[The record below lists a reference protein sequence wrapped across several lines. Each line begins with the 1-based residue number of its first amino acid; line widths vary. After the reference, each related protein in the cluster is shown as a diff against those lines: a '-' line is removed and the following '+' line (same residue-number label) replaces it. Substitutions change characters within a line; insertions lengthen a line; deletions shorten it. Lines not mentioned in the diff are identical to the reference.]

1 MSVLRLLVG
10 LGNPGQRYE
19 FTRHNA
25 GFWVIDEIAR
35 GAGVS
40 WDAGTVDKFLG
51 ETAKAQVL
59 KDACILLK
67 PATFMNLSGR
77 SVMKVAQFF
86 KIPSKDWIILHDD
99 IDVPSGKVR
108 ARAGGGHGGHNG
120 IRSIMEESGRD
131 DFHRIKLGVGR
142 PPKLEDG
149 RPMMDVADYVLC
161 SMPGKDAAEYVRQVF
176 PDVELRLKEVF
187 RQQK

>member
-1 MSVLRLLVG
+1 MQLLVG

-25 GFWVIDEIAR
+25 GFWVVDEIVR
-35 GAGVS
+35 SAGSS
-40 WDAGTVDKFLG
+40 WDSGGVEKFLG
-51 ETAKAQVL
+51 QIAKGQLVERN
-59 KDACILLK
+59 CIFLK

-77 SVMKVAQFF
+77 SVVKVAQFF

-99 IDVPSGKVR
+99 IDVPAGKVR

-120 IRSIMEESGRD
+120 IRSIMEESGKE

-142 PPKLEDG
+142 PEKLEDG
-149 RPMMDVADYVLC
+149 RPMMDVADYVLQAI
-161 SMPGKDAAEYVRQVF
+161 PGEDAADYVKAVM
-176 PDVELRLKEVF
+176 PDVMLRLKEVF

>member
-1 MSVLRLLVG
+1 MRLLVG

-19 FTRHNA
+19 YTRHNA
-25 GFWVIDEIAR
+25 GFWIVDEIVR
-35 GAGVS
+35 SVGAS
-40 WDAGTVDKFLG
+40 WDSGAVDKFLG
-51 ETAKAQVL
+51 ELAKVEVL
-59 KDACILLK
+59 DQSCLVLK

-77 SVMKVAQFF
+77 SVVRVAQFF
-86 KIPSKDWIILHDD
+86 KIPSKDWIVLHDD
-99 IDVPSGKVR
+99 IDVPASKVR

-120 IRSIMEESGRD
+120 IRSIMEESGKD

-149 RPMMDVADYVLC
+149 QPMMDVADYVLKA
-161 SMPGKDAAEYVRQVF
+161 MPVDQAVDYVKAVM
-176 PDVELRLKEVF
+176 PDVMLRLKEVF

>member
-1 MSVLRLLVG
+1 LLLLVG

-19 FTRHNA
+19 LTRHNA
-25 GFWVIDEIAR
+25 GFWLLDEIVLS
-35 GAGVS
+35 AGVV
-40 WDAGTVDKFLG
+40 WDSGGVEKFLG
-51 ETAKAQVL
+51 HIAKGPLLDRNCVF
-59 KDACILLK
+59 LK

-77 SVMKVAQFF
+77 SVVKAAQFF
-86 KIPSKDWIILHDD
+86 KIPSHDWIVLHDD
-99 IDVPSGKVR
+99 IDVPAGKVR

-120 IRSIMEESGRD
+120 IRSIMEESGKE

-149 RPMMDVADYVLC
+149 RPMMDVADYVLQAITRV
-161 SMPGKDAAEYVRQVF
+161 DAEDYVKAVT
-176 PDVELRLKEVF
+176 PDVMLRLKEVF